1 MTTTTTWTIE
11 TLDRETSNGFVT
23 TAHWRA
29 TAVDGEH
36 TASIY
41 STCSWA
47 DGTPTIPYAE
57 LTRDTVLG
65 WVWANG
71 VDKAATET
79 ALAANIELQ
88 KNPVSA
94 TGTPWATSTPL

>member
-1 MTTTTTWTIE
+1 MTTTWTISQ
-11 TLDRETSNGFVT
+11 LDRNTANGFVT
-23 TAHWRA
+23 TAHWQA

-47 DGTPTIPYAE
+47 DGTVNTPYAD
-57 LTRDTVLG
+57 LTQATVLG

-71 VDKAATET
+71 VDKQATED
-79 ALAANIELQ
+79 ALAANIALQ
-88 KNPVSA
+88 KAPVTAS
-94 TGTPWATSTPL
+94 GTPW

>member
-1 MTTTTTWTIE
+1 MITWTISQ
-11 TLDRETSNGFVT
+11 LDRNTANGFVT
-23 TAHWRA
+23 TAHWQA

-47 DGTPTIPYAE
+47 DGTVNTPYAD
-57 LTRDTVLG
+57 LTQATVLG

-71 VDKAATET
+71 VDKQATED
-79 ALAANIELQ
+79 ALEANIALQ
-88 KNPVSA
+88 KAPVTAS
-94 TGTPWATSTPL
+94 GTPWGQA

>member
-1 MTTTTTWTIE
+1 MTTTWTISQ
-11 TLDRETSNGFVT
+11 LDRKTADGFVT
-23 TAHWRA
+23 TAHWTA

-47 DGTPTIPYAE
+47 DGTVNTPYAD
-57 LTRDTVLG
+57 LTQATVLG

-71 VDKAATET
+71 VDKQATED
-79 ALAANIELQ
+79 ALAAQIALQ
-88 KNPVSA
+88 KAPVTAS
-94 TGTPWATSTPL
+94 GTPWGQA